1 MIFLSFLF
9 QLFFYVPADHC
20 LFTIYKSKQ
29 IMQTAI
35 TETLHKLHI
44 WTNRNME
51 SRFVQNV
58 VNFYSSLLFESTKG
72 FHMNYIKYII

>member
-1 MIFLSFLF
+1 
-9 QLFFYVPADHC
+9 
-20 LFTIYKSKQ
+20 
-29 IMQTAI
+29 MQTAI